1 MFKFGKNPS
10 KPDRLLVYSSSR
22 KSQKLELPHGTLS
35 DVLDAVFA
43 AHPQSAQSLWT
54 ISSLLTTNLLKDVV
68 FTDLEGIK
76 NLYLRP
82 VPHGD
87 YALEI
92 QVDITAGK
100 VSEFADAAYQS
111 LLGSRPETKPK
122 AKPKADQRPEPE
134 LPPEPVLVVEE
145 DAPQAEVEI
154 DIETEVE
161 VELSTP
167 SARPEAPGRRWQQS
181 DDDIF
186 GLAGE
191 FHPDDEV
198 GHGLEIRT
206 QDLPWLNP
214 GDSIISPRRGPCRI
228 KKVDDEQRQ
237 VLVRDESK
245 NMLMIVFDELL
256 AEFEFDDDA

>member
-1 MFKFGKNPS
+1 MFKFGRSKS

-92 QVDITAGK
+92 QVDITSSKASK
-100 VSEFADAAYQS
+100 FADAAYQS
-111 LLGSRPETKPK
+111 LLGLPPAPAPESN
-122 AKPKADQRPEPE
+122 PEPE
-134 LPPEPVLVVEE
+134 HQPEPVTVVEE
-145 DAPQAEVEI
+145 NVAQAEVEI
-154 DIETEVE
+154 EVDIEF
-161 VELSTP
+161 SSQP
-167 SARPEAPGRRWQQS
+167 AREETPGRRWQQR
-181 DDDIF
+181 DDDMF

-191 FHPDDEV
+191 FHPDDEA

-214 GDSIISPRRGPCRI
+214 GDSIVSPRRGPCRI

-256 AEFEFDDDA
+256 AEFEFDDEV

>member
-92 QVDITAGK
+92 QVDITTGK
-100 VSEFADAAYQS
+100 VSEFADVAYQS

-122 AKPKADQRPEPE
+122 AEPKAEQRPEPE

-145 DAPQAEVEI
+145 DVPQAEVEI
-154 DIETEVE
+154 DIEAEVE

-167 SARPEAPGRRWQQS
+167 SARAEAPGRRWQQS

-198 GHGLEIRT
+198 GHGLEIRS

>member
-100 VSEFADAAYQS
+100 VGEFADAAYQS
-111 LLGSRPETKPK
+111 LLGSQPETKPK
-122 AKPKADQRPEPE
+122 AEPIST
-134 LPPEPVLVVEE
+134 VEE
-145 DAPQAEVEI
+145 DVPPAEVEVN
-154 DIETEVE
+154 IEAEVE

-167 SARPEAPGRRWQQS
+167 SARAETPGRRWQQS

-198 GHGLEIRT
+198 GHGLEIRS

>member
-100 VSEFADAAYQS
+100 VGEFADAAYQS
-111 LLGSRPETKPK
+111 LLGSQPETKPK
-122 AKPKADQRPEPE
+122 AEPIST
-134 LPPEPVLVVEE
+134 VEE
-145 DAPQAEVEI
+145 DVPQAEVEVN
-154 DIETEVE
+154 IEAEVE

-167 SARPEAPGRRWQQS
+167 SARTEAPGRRWQQS

>member
-1 MFKFGKNPS
+1 MFKFGKSKS

-22 KSQKLELPHGTLS
+22 KSQKLELPHGTLN

-68 FTDLEGIK
+68 LTDLEGIK
-76 NLYLRP
+76 GLYLRP

-92 QVDITAGK
+92 QVDITTGK
-100 VSEFADAAYQS
+100 ASEFADAAYQS
-111 LLGSRPETKPK
+111 LLGSRPKTKPK
-122 AKPKADQRPEPE
+122 AEPV
-134 LPPEPVLVVEE
+134 LPPEPVSVVEKE
-145 DAPQAEVEI
+145 VTQAEVEI
-154 DIETEVE
+154 EVE
-161 VELSTP
+161 AEIEVKLSAQP
-167 SARPEAPGRRWQQS
+167 SREDAPGRRWQQS
-181 DDDIF
+181 DADIF

-214 GDSIISPRRGPCRI
+214 GDAIISPRRGPCRI

-256 AEFEFDDDA
+256 AEFEFDDDV

>member
-1 MFKFGKNPS
+1 MFKFGKSKS

-22 KSQKLELPHGTLS
+22 KSQKLELPHGTLN

-68 FTDLEGIK
+68 LTDLEGIK
-76 NLYLRP
+76 GLYLRP

-92 QVDITAGK
+92 QVDITTGK
-100 VSEFADAAYQS
+100 ASEFADAAYQS
-111 LLGSRPETKPK
+111 LLGSRPKTKPK
-122 AKPKADQRPEPE
+122 AEPV
-134 LPPEPVLVVEE
+134 LPPEPVSVVEKE
-145 DAPQAEVEI
+145 VTQAEVEI
-154 DIETEVE
+154 EVE
-161 VELSTP
+161 AEIEVKLSAQP
-167 SARPEAPGRRWQQS
+167 AREEAPGRRWQQS
-181 DDDIF
+181 DADIF

-214 GDSIISPRRGPCRI
+214 GDAIISPRRGPCRI

-256 AEFEFDDDA
+256 AEFEFDDDV

>member
-100 VSEFADAAYQS
+100 VGEFADAAYQS

-122 AKPKADQRPEPE
+122 AEPIST
-134 LPPEPVLVVEE
+134 VEE
-145 DAPQAEVEI
+145 DVPQAEVEVN
-154 DIETEVE
+154 IEAEVE

-167 SARPEAPGRRWQQS
+167 SARAETPGRRWQQS

-198 GHGLEIRT
+198 GHGLEIRS

>member
-100 VSEFADAAYQS
+100 VGEFADAAYQS
-111 LLGSRPETKPK
+111 LLGAQQETKPK
-122 AKPKADQRPEPE
+122 AEPIST
-134 LPPEPVLVVEE
+134 VEE
-145 DAPQAEVEI
+145 DVPQA
-154 DIETEVE
+154 EVE

-167 SARPEAPGRRWQQS
+167 SARTETPGRRWQQS

>member
-1 MFKFGKNPS
+1 MFNFGKNKS

-22 KSQKLELPHGTLS
+22 KSQKLELPHGTLN

-68 FTDLEGIK
+68 FTDFECIE

-92 QVDITAGK
+92 QVDITAGNA
-100 VSEFADAAYQS
+100 SEFADAAYQS
-111 LLGSRPETKPK
+111 LLGSQPETKPK
-122 AKPKADQRPEPE
+122 AEPKIEHQPEPE
-134 LPPEPVLVVEE
+134 LPPGPVSVVEE
-145 DAPQAEVEI
+145 DVLRAEVAIGVEAEI
-154 DIETEVE
+154 E
-161 VELSTP
+161 VELSAQP
-167 SARPEAPGRRWQQS
+167 AREETPGRRWQQS

-191 FHPDDEV
+191 LHPDDEV

-214 GDSIISPRRGPCRI
+214 GDAIISPRRGPCRI
-228 KKVDDEQRQ
+228 KKVDDDQRQ

-256 AEFEFDDDA
+256 AEFEFDDEV

>member
-100 VSEFADAAYQS
+100 VGEFADAAYQS
-111 LLGSRPETKPK
+111 LLGGQQETKPK
-122 AKPKADQRPEPE
+122 AEPIST
-134 LPPEPVLVVEE
+134 VEE
-145 DAPQAEVEI
+145 DVPPAEVEVN
-154 DIETEVE
+154 IEAEVE

-167 SARPEAPGRRWQQS
+167 SARAETPGRRWQQS

>member
-1 MFKFGKNPS
+1 MFKFSKRKS

-22 KSQKLELPHGTLS
+22 KSQKLELPHGTLN

-68 FTDLEGIK
+68 FTDLDGIK

-92 QVDITAGK
+92 QVDITASK
-100 VSEFADAAYQS
+100 ASDFADAAYQS
-111 LLGSRPETKPK
+111 LLGLQPEIDPEIE
-122 AKPKADQRPEPE
+122 QQPEPE
-134 LPPEPVLVVEE
+134 LPPAPVSVVEG
-145 DAPQAEVEI
+145 DVPQTAVEI
-154 DIETEVE
+154 EVE
-161 VELSTP
+161 VDVEFSSQ
-167 SARPEAPGRRWQQS
+167 SAREETPGRRWQQS
-181 DDDIF
+181 DDDMF

-191 FHPDDEV
+191 FHPDDEA

-214 GDSIISPRRGPCRI
+214 GDSIVSPRRGPCRI

-256 AEFEFDDDA
+256 EEFEFDDDV

>member
-1 MFKFGKNPS
+1 MFKFGKSQS

-35 DVLDAVFA
+35 NVLDAVFA

-54 ISSLLTTNLLKDVV
+54 ISSLLTTNLLKNVV

-92 QVDITAGK
+92 QVDIAAGK
-100 VSEFADAAYQS
+100 VGEFADAAYQS
-111 LLGSRPETKPK
+111 LLGSQQETKPK
-122 AKPKADQRPEPE
+122 AESKVEQQPEPE

-145 DAPQAEVEI
+145 DVPQ
-154 DIETEVE
+154 TEVE

-167 SARPEAPGRRWQQS
+167 SVRAETPGRRWQQN

>member
-100 VSEFADAAYQS
+100 VGEFADAAYQS
-111 LLGSRPETKPK
+111 LLGSQPETKPK
-122 AKPKADQRPEPE
+122 AEPIST
-134 LPPEPVLVVEE
+134 VEE
-145 DAPQAEVEI
+145 DVPQAEVEVN
-154 DIETEVE
+154 IEAEVE

-167 SARPEAPGRRWQQS
+167 SARAETPGRRWQQS

-198 GHGLEIRT
+198 GHGLEIRS

>member
-100 VSEFADAAYQS
+100 VGEFADAAYQS
-111 LLGSRPETKPK
+111 LLGAQQETKPK
-122 AKPKADQRPEPE
+122 AEPIST
-134 LPPEPVLVVEE
+134 VEE
-145 DAPQAEVEI
+145 DVPQA
-154 DIETEVE
+154 EVE

-167 SARPEAPGRRWQQS
+167 SARTETPGRRWQQS

-198 GHGLEIRT
+198 GHGLEIRS

>member
-100 VSEFADAAYQS
+100 VGEFADAAYQS
-111 LLGSRPETKPK
+111 LLGAQQETKPK
-122 AKPKADQRPEPE
+122 AEPIST
-134 LPPEPVLVVEE
+134 VEE
-145 DAPQAEVEI
+145 DVPQAEVEVN
-154 DIETEVE
+154 IEAEVE

-167 SARPEAPGRRWQQS
+167 SARAETPGRRWQQS

>member
-100 VSEFADAAYQS
+100 VGEFADAAYQS
-111 LLGSRPETKPK
+111 LLGSQPETKPK
-122 AKPKADQRPEPE
+122 AEPIST
-134 LPPEPVLVVEE
+134 VEE
-145 DAPQAEVEI
+145 DVPQAEVEVN
-154 DIETEVE
+154 IEAEVE

-167 SARPEAPGRRWQQS
+167 SARTEAPGRRWQQS

-198 GHGLEIRT
+198 GHGLEIRS

>member
-1 MFKFGKNPS
+1 MFKFGKSQS

-111 LLGSRPETKPK
+111 LLGSQQETKPK
-122 AKPKADQRPEPE
+122 AESKTEEQA
-134 LPPEPVLVVEE
+134 EPVLVIEE
-145 DAPQAEVEI
+145 DVPRAEVEM
-154 DIETEVE
+154 EAEAEVE
-161 VELSTP
+161 VELSVQP
-167 SARPEAPGRRWQQS
+167 AREETPGRRWQQR

-214 GDSIISPRRGPCRI
+214 GDAIISPRRGPCRI
-228 KKVDDEQRQ
+228 KKVDDEQLQ

-256 AEFEFDDDA
+256 AEFEFDDEV

>member
-1 MFKFGKNPS
+1 MFKFGKNQS

-100 VSEFADAAYQS
+100 VSEFADVAYQS

-122 AKPKADQRPEPE
+122 AEQRPEPE

-145 DAPQAEVEI
+145 DVPQAEVEI
-154 DIETEVE
+154 DIEAEVE

-167 SARPEAPGRRWQQS
+167 SARAEAPGRRWQQS

-198 GHGLEIRT
+198 GHGLEIRS